1 MKKAIYGE
9 KARKKL
15 AQGITELADAV
26 RVTLGG
32 EGRNVVFRSKYMEPT
47 GRWMEGPPE
56 STRDGVTVAR
66 EFDTD
71 DEEKRLGSDLLK
83 MASQKTNY
91 EVGDGTSTAILLS
104 EALIQEG
111 FKEVKK
117 GASPVVMATQMK
129 LKAEEI
135 CNNLKTN
142 VKKVST
148 LEQMAQVG
156 TIASRSPEVGQM
168 VAKIIKEVGPDGSV
182 DIQENI
188 STPETTT
195 EIVGGLKIDNGWVA
209 PQFSTELRKLLAI
222 HENAHILVSDLRI
235 TTIDDLLP
243 LFKKLEEAKIKD
255 LVIFTD
261 QIGYGVISILAH
273 NHINHI
279 FKILVVRLPGPIERI
294 DEFQDLATYT
304 GATFISEVTGLNL
317 SQAGPEHLGTADR
330 IVASKTETLVMGG
343 GGDKK
348 KIQDK
353 IASLKTEHDMA
364 KDPRERQRFTR
375 RIGALSGGV
384 AIVRVGGGS
393 IFEQAEKKYMVED
406 AVCAIRSAVKDGVIY
421 GGGIPLLQESE
432 KLGTKTPVDRIF
444 KKVLQVPFKQIILN
458 GGEDPEKIKTQL
470 KKNEGYDITNKK
482 FGDMFKLGI
491 IDPVNVTIT
500 ALKNAVSVAASLLIT
515 ECAITELKELS
526 NNKPKQK

>member
-9 KARKKL
+9 KARKIL
-15 AQGITELADAV
+15 AKGITELADAV

-32 EGRNVVFRSKYMEPT
+32 EGRNVVFRSKFIEPT
-47 GRWMEGPPE
+47 GRLIEGPPE

-71 DEEKRLGSDLLK
+71 SEEKRLGSDLLK

-91 EVGDGTSTAILLS
+91 EVGDGTSTAILLA
-104 EALIQEG
+104 EAFIQEG
-111 FKEVKK
+111 FKEVEK
-117 GASPVVMATQMK
+117 GASPVTLANQMK
-129 LKAEEI
+129 LKSEEV
-135 CNNLKTN
+135 CSNLRKQAKN
-142 VKKVST
+142 IST
-148 LEQMAQVG
+148 LEQMSQVG
-156 TIASRSPEVGQM
+156 TIASRSPEIGLLAAKMIKSVGS
-168 VAKIIKEVGPDGSV
+168 EGSI

-188 STPETTT
+188 SSAETTT
-195 EIVGGLKIDNGWVA
+195 EVVGGIKIDNGWVA

-235 TTIDDLLP
+235 STIDDLLP

-261 QIGYGVISILAH
+261 QIGYGVISILVH

-294 DEFQDLATYT
+294 DEFQDLATYA

-317 SQAGPEHLGTADR
+317 SQAGVEHLGTADR
-330 IVASKTETLVMGG
+330 IVASKTETLVIGG
-343 GGDKK
+343 GGDPK
-348 KIQDK
+348 KIK
-353 IASLKTEHDMA
+353 EKVAGLKTEHDLT
-364 KDPRERQRFTR
+364 KDPKERSRFTR

-384 AIVRVGGGS
+384 AIIRVGGGS

-406 AVCAIRSAVKDGVIY
+406 AVCAIKSGVKDGVID
-421 GGGIPLLQESE
+421 GGGVPLLREAD
-432 KLGTKTPVDRIF
+432 KLGTKTPIDRIF
-444 KKVLQVPFKQIILN
+444 KKVLPVPFRQIIIN
-458 GGEDPEKIKTQL
+458 GGEDPDKIKQL
-470 KKNEGYDITNKK
+470 IKNGGYDISAKK
-482 FGDMFKLGI
+482 FGDMFKMGI

-500 ALKNAVSVAASLLIT
+500 ALKNAVSVASSLLIT
-515 ECAITELKELS
+515 ECAISDIKEQNAQHTKS
-526 NNKPKQK
+526 K